1 MGDAQFF
8 YLVVGFLLSGLSIFG
23 TMIPIILR
31 ETSPRLYSW
40 TNMFCAGLLF
50 SLGVGVPHDAERM
63 QLDFER
69 NILVAMTFAFMI
81 FNNQYPWGGSN
92 SSNAHKYARISA
104 ALRDDGVEFSELGG
118 PSYSMESENND
129 IALETPSTLSA
140 HIYVILTAFSYCGF
154 IEGIIYTQEEHTGYG
169 LLVNTI
175 IVKFLLSICFGAAI
189 AGDSVR
195 TKTLPRISAVYFASS
210 PIGFITGLVFDVHPS
225 PFFTIFPYFLVS
237 GVALYVSSC
246 HLLVDELKLKEYL
259 VQKLSCFVA
268 GVVVIMSV
276 RHYLY

>member
-31 ETSPRLYSW
+31 EISPRLYSW

-50 SLGVGVPHDAERM
+50 SLGVGVPHDAEKM

-69 NILVAMTFAFMI
+69 NILVAMTFALMI

-92 SSNAHKYARISA
+92 SNSAHKYARISA
-104 ALRDDGVEFSELGG
+104 ALRDDGVEFSELGS
-118 PSYSMESENND
+118 PHSMESDGSD
-129 IALETPSTLSA
+129 ITLEAPSTLSA
-140 HIYVILTAFSYCGF
+140 HIYVILCAFSYCGF

-175 IVKFLLSICFGAAI
+175 IIKLLLSICFGAAI

-195 TKTLPRISAVYFASS
+195 TKALPRVSAVYFASS
-210 PIGFITGLVFDVHPS
+210 PVGFLVGLLFDVHPS
-225 PFFTIFPYFLVS
+225 PFFSIYPYFLVS

-259 VQKLSCFVA
+259 VQKLSCFVV
-268 GVVVIMSV
+268 GVLVFMSV